1 MFVLS
6 AMTGYKNVARKGG
19 ISEIATIIC
28 NYNGYHEQVG

>member
-19 ISEIATIIC
+19 ISEIATMIC
-28 NYNGYHEQVG
+28 NYIGNHKQVG